1 VDISTHFVGNGARE
15 YQHSLCVKMRTE
27 DMSTFSVIGWARG
40 YQHSLNGRM
49 WAGSICFNANPL
61 PSHTHTHKKGILFSR
76 YNLISSGV
84 GNISYSLD
92 AFYLQH
98 HNAGFLEWGTREIF
112 DKRKIVM

>member
-1 VDISTHFVGNGARE
+1 MDISTHFVGNGARE

-61 PSHTHTHKKGILFSR
+61 PSHTHTRKVYYFPDTILLVQGLATFRIRLTHFTFNIIMRGS
-76 YNLISSGV
+76 LSGARV
-84 GNISYSLD
+84 K
-92 AFYLQH
+92 
-98 HNAGFLEWGTREIF
+98 FLTKERL
-112 DKRKIVM
+112 